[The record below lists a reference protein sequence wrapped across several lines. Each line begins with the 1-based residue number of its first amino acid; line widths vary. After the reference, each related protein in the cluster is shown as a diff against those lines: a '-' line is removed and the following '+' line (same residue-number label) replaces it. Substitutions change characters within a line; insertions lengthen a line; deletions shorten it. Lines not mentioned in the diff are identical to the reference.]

1 MRKLILVCCA
11 LFIAALTQAQIE
23 KGDVQLGGSINFNSN
38 DFEAFDNSAL
48 RIQPQVG
55 LFVSSTTSVGLTVG
69 FTSIQNTLID
79 QNSGNPVELTNNLFV
94 FGTYA
99 RFHKPVVENL
109 YLFLQPS
116 VLLGTGENEFSTP
129 QTGDINTFNVG
140 LAPGIT
146 YFLSPKFALELNFGG
161 LSYNRSKAD
170 LNGNETT
177 LTNFSLNMSLA
188 NVGVGMSFY
197 IK

>member
-23 KGDVQLGGSINFNSN
+23 KGDVQLGGTINFNSN
-38 DFEAFDNSAL
+38 DFENFDNSAF
-48 RIQPQVG
+48 RIQPQAG
-55 LFVSSTTSVGLTVG
+55 LFVSSTTSIGLTVG
-69 FTSIQNTLID
+69 FTSIQNTQFD

-99 RFHKPVVENL
+99 RFHKSVVENL

-116 VLLGTGENEFSTP
+116 VLLGTGENEFSAP
-129 QTGDINTFNVG
+129 QSGDINSFNVG

-177 LTNFSLNMSLA
+177 LTNFNLNMSLA